1 VVEENWGAQTLR
13 LLPSLFRNPR
23 GLPSPLIFRILEVTQ
38 AHFVPFHNQGFGVRG
53 TSMVRM
59 SLSCLVDLNSD

>member
-1 VVEENWGAQTLR
+1 
-13 LLPSLFRNPR
+13 
-23 GLPSPLIFRILEVTQ
+23 LIFRILEVTQ

-53 TSMVRM
+53 ASMVRM